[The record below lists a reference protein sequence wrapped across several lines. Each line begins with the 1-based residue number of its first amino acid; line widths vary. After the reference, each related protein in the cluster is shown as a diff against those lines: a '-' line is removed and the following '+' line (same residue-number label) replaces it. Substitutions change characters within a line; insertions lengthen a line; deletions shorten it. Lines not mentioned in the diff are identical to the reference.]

1 MARKRKIVYRG
12 IKDSTCNGE
21 VIVELAERKPVNY
34 NYLEMSNKDIEHRS
48 RCLDRDI
55 ARKRKMLGITEE
67 YEPTYYWMMFGIE
80 KVIDRASAIL
90 KIQNGIDVYTK
101 DNEGNRH
108 SVVFDGLKL
117 ITNN

>member
-1 MARKRKIVYRG
+1 MARKRIEFTSVV
-12 IKDSTCNGE
+12 TCNGME
-21 VIVELAERKPVNY
+21 IVEHSERKEINY
-34 NYLEMSNKDIEHRS
+34 DYSTMSDKDIKFRQN
-48 RCLDRDI
+48 RLDKDI
-55 ARKRKMLGITEE
+55 ARKKRMLGIEVE
-67 YEPTYYWMMFGIE
+67 QEPTYYWQLFGVE

-101 DNEGNRH
+101 DNEGNMH

>member
-1 MARKRKIVYRG
+1 MARTHKIVYRG

-21 VIVELAERKPVNY
+21 VIVELAERKSFNY
-34 NYLEMSNKDIEHRS
+34 NYSTMSDKDIKFRQN
-48 RCLDRDI
+48 RLDNDI
-55 ARKRKMLGITEE
+55 ARKKRMLGIEVEE
-67 YEPTYYWMMFGIE
+67 EPTYYWQLFGIE
-80 KVIDRASAIL
+80 KVIDRTQAIL